1 MRESTQPRSPYG
13 VLIAA
18 IFAVLFLLFVYSVA
32 DTLLLFFIAAL
43 FSLYLGGI
51 TDFFER
57 RFHLP
62 RRWGLLLGVLLT
74 LVALVGIGYLIV
86 PPVMQQTQGLIS
98 ALPKLLSGWR
108 QALAELG
115 QRYPIVGQVLPP
127 PDQTMQHVTSMVGN
141 LGRYFSGLFP
151 YLFGG
156 ITLLIHLFSVMVMA
170 IYMTLRPR
178 LYREGIV
185 ILVPPVHRD
194 LARDIL
200 SDLSTTLRA
209 WIVGQ
214 MLAMVFLGVLTWIG
228 LMILGVQYSLA
239 FGVFTGLVVV
249 VPFFGS
255 LASTLLPALFALGA
269 GGPVQALG
277 VVLLGVVIHLIEAN
291 FVHPIIMERQ
301 INLPPVLSILSVLI
315 MAELLGAIGL
325 LVAVPVLATVIV
337 IVRRVYIHRLL
348 EGRGFR
354 RFVRDTAVEIRLP
367 DSALLVHPSAAGL
380 SIPALLER
388 TGEVP
393 R

>member
-1 MRESTQPRSPYG
+1 MRDSSHPRNPYG
-13 VLIAA
+13 VLVAA
-18 IFAVLFLLFVYSVA
+18 ILAVLLLLFVYSVA

-43 FSLYLGGI
+43 FSLYFGGI

-57 RFHLP
+57 RFRVP
-62 RRWGLLLGVLLT
+62 RRWGLLLAVVLT

-86 PPVMQQTQGLIS
+86 PPVLQQTQGLIG
-98 ALPKLLSGWR
+98 ALPGLIARSK
-108 QALAELG
+108 QALLEVG
-115 QRYPIVGQVLPP
+115 NRYPIVRQALPA
-127 PDQTMQHVTSMVGN
+127 PDELTRYVNSMVGN

-156 ITLLIHLFSVMVMA
+156 ITLLIHLVSVLVMA
-170 IYMTLRPR
+170 VYMTLRPR

-185 ILVPPVHRD
+185 VLVPPMHRD

-200 SDLSTTLRA
+200 TDLSNTLRA

-214 MLAMVFLGVLTWIG
+214 ILAMIFLGGLTWVG
-228 LMILGVQYSLA
+228 LMVLGVQYALA
-239 FGVFTGLVVV
+239 FGVFTGLVAI

-255 LASTLLPALFALGA
+255 LVSTLLPALFALGA
-269 GGPVQALG
+269 GGPLKALG

-291 FVHPIIMERQ
+291 FIHPIIMERQ

-337 IVRRVYIHRLL
+337 IVRRVYVHRLL

-354 RFVRDTAVEIRLP
+354 RFVRDAPVEIHLP
-367 DSALLVHPSAAGL
+367 ESALLVHPSAAGL
-380 SIPALLER
+380 SIPALLEH